1 MKILLAFVV
10 CLISI
15 CSLAQEKK
23 FVKPPIQQLQN
34 IKIVATPV
42 NGEPALTSQM
52 DAIEK
57 QMASIQSRQ
66 QQLQIEL
73 EALAKQQAELKKKMD
88 GMSEMSEMTAMR
100 LQSYMERRQKAF
112 ETVSNIMKKMHDT
125 QMSIIQNLK

>member
-1 MKILLAFVV
+1 MKILFAFVV

-52 DAIEK
+52 DGIEK

-112 ETVSNIMKKMHDT
+112 ETMSNIMKKMHDT

>member
-112 ETVSNIMKKMHDT
+112 EMMSNIMKKMHDT